1 MINSKTSWN
10 SCTLTHVL
18 MKRSL
23 RWQVNFKRVIQR
35 VLVTIVMRIVLHC
48 SLPHLVRCY
57 ISRLIRMS
65 FWSIASPIIFA
76 ITSLVV
82 SILLILCYLLCFATM
97 LDDGRSYASS
107 TTMLSSNQKT
117 SMSSKDENQSNYMK
131 SPAFNES
138 IKTE

>member
-1 MINSKTSWN
+1 
-10 SCTLTHVL
+10 
-18 MKRSL
+18 
-23 RWQVNFKRVIQR
+23 
-35 VLVTIVMRIVLHC
+35 
-48 SLPHLVRCY
+48 
-57 ISRLIRMS
+57 
-65 FWSIASPIIFA
+65 
-76 ITSLVV
+76 
-82 SILLILCYLLCFATM
+82 M